1 MKRILRK
8 LLPLVVVVVV
18 VVWGGLAA
26 LHSQGKPT
34 DPFVGTWK
42 INLEKTTQFT
52 GQKPSYEVIT
62 IKVENGVQDY
72 KVEIADGGGPRRKM
86 GYESKY
92 NEIKWVPY
100 MNYTAGTKN
109 MDIMTIKIDERTHYR
124 VIRRNDG
131 TAGGIMMRRMA
142 EDGKSYAS
150 TDLDVNGKTNYIR
163 VFERQ

>member
-1 MKRILRK
+1 MRRMLFWI
-8 LLPLVVVVVV
+8 PLCLIVS
-18 VVWGGLAA
+18 GALGAA
-26 LHSQGKPT
+26 VYSQSGPV

-42 INLEKTTQFT
+42 INLDKTQQFT

-62 IKVENGVQDY
+62 ITVENGVQDY
-72 KVEIADGGGPRRKM
+72 KVEIAEGDGPRRKM

-109 MDIMTIKIDERTHYR
+109 MDIMTIKVDDRTHYR

-142 EDGKSYAS
+142 EDGRSYAS
-150 TDLDVNGKTNYIR
+150 TDLDVNGKTNYVR